1 MAGGKRQRS
10 DWMIADSGCV
20 QVEESTRQFT
30 GVIPAGRDAS
40 RQQAGRQEA
49 DEFNPSQTC
58 CLFQG
63 LRLRPLVQLT

>member
-30 GVIPAGRDAS
+30 GVIPAGR
-40 RQQAGRQEA
+40 QAGRQEA